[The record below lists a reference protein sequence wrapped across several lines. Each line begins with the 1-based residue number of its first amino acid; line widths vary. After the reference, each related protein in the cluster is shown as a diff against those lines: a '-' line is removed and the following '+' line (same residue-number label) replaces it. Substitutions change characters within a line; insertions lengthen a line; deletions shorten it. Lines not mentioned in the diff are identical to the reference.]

1 MARRKPETLIDRWVK
16 LTKYRLMVDLGAGMT
31 PDEAIEG
38 LKLALAVSEELHRR
52 LLLVLEAAEFQR
64 TIGNDAIIYD
74 PAADENQ
81 YPE

>member
-16 LTKYRLMVDLGAGMT
+16 LTKYRLMIDLGAGMT

-52 LLLVLEAAEFQR
+52 LLLVREAAKFES
-64 TIGNDAIIYD
+64 TIGRDASIYD
-74 PAADENQ
+74 PDADENQ